1 MLRIAPISVT
11 CAVALA
17 VAASAVV
24 APAAQAAEAMKDAYQ
39 PYVSAEPQVV
49 RTVPGQWIS
58 TSAFF
63 DLEGMPD
70 GATWKL
76 IAQDNLTKPLMTKRE
91 KDQLQVNLTHSRPT
105 LVHAGPN
112 TSDKVDIRINYP
124 DGSTEIV
131 QVTPK
136 LTPTSEYLY
145 EPLYDSVEGDPG
157 QKLTISPF
165 NLYETPL
172 GSDVNRW
179 HVESSEKWNV
189 HVDEHGT
196 VTTTIPKD
204 TVWGSEFA
212 VTTTYADGT
221 TDNTKFVVSNTG
233 KGVST
238 GTGAAGTTG
247 TGKPAEPG
255 HTGTAQAGSSNAQVA
270 ALVIGLI
277 AAIGGAVAFL
287 LPQLA
292 DIFGDGITVPTRSA

>member
-1 MLRIAPISVT
+1 MLRIAPTSVT
-11 CAVALA
+11 FAVALA

-24 APAAQAAEAMKDAYQ
+24 APAAQGAEAMKDTYQ

-157 QKLTISPF
+157 QKLTITPF

-179 HVESSEKWNV
+179 HVESSEKWDV

-204 TVWGSEFA
+204 TAWGSEFA

-238 GTGAAGTTG
+238 GTGTAG